1 MSCAVCRAPAEAIA
15 DNLRAALAAPDSALA
30 RAALVIAR
38 IEYPRLDPEPCLA
51 RLDEPGREEWQ
62 HHPRIPARH
71 PRTVPA

>member
-1 MSCAVCRAPAEAIA
+1 MRCAVCRAPAEAIA

-51 RLDEPGREEWQ
+51 RLDELGREAAPQ
-62 HHPRIPARH
+62 MDRPTPRPAES
-71 PRTVPA
+71 PG